1 LNKSSS
7 GDILEALYRKGNPV
21 VKILTP
27 SSQVALLVFAGIFL
41 ILGGMIGS
49 PDGRLFALVIAGLC
63 TLPVLISG
71 SSGIQRI
78 LAIIFLAAVVFQAI
92 PAWRQHRNDSHN
104 RKLRLNSEMKTRS
117 LSENYDMPRSER
129 RVGRC
134 EAVRRSHLSA

>member
-7 GDILEALYRKGNPV
+7 GDILEGLYREGTPI

-27 SSQVALLVFAGIFL
+27 SSQVALLVFAGIFI

-49 PDGRLFALVIAGLC
+49 PDGRLLALAIAGLC

-71 SSGIQRI
+71 SSQIQRI

-104 RKLRLNSEMKTRS
+104 RKLRLNREMKAST
-117 LSENYDMPRSER
+117 SEKNCTIY
-129 RVGRC
+129 G
-134 EAVRRSHLSA
+134 SHSSAPSR